1 MANPRMTL
9 LELLNKAE
17 QGADP
22 DFLRDGLKLLA
33 QELMDAEVTQ
43 LVGAGLHERAETRLT
58 YRNGYREREWDT
70 RVGTIDL
77 DIPKLR
83 AGTYFPSLLE
93 PRRRHERA
101 LLSVVQEAYIHGVST
116 RAVDALAEALGLQGI
131 SKDQVSRIC
140 QELDAQV
147 HAFRTRPL
155 DAEYPYLMLD
165 ATFEKVRENGR
176 VISMAVLIAT
186 GVKRSGE
193 REVLGVDVGPAE
205 DLEFWRGFLR
215 QLVSRG
221 LRGVRLVTSDSHLG
235 LKQAVAEVLVGA
247 SWQRCRVHFMRN
259 ALATVPKVAQQ
270 MVAATLRTI
279 FAQPD
284 LATAQDAVERISR
297 LFEKRYP
304 KLVETLTEAETDI
317 LAYYGFP
324 AEHRRQV
331 WSTNSLERL
340 NKEVSRRCDVVGIFP
355 SRQSLLRLTG
365 ALLEEQNDVRV
376 QLLLDS
382 GSGARHD
389 VPALLGV
396 AFHLRALPETNR
408 QAVSL
413 DRSGPTGY
421 THVCATPGFQISR
434 EEAIVA
440 IHRNRRSQRHSCRR
454 RRGQPGTPAREP
466 HVPQRPD
473 RVRCPGEVVS

>member
-1 MANPRMTL
+1 
-9 LELLNKAE
+9 
-17 QGADP
+17 
-22 DFLRDGLKLLA
+22 
-33 QELMDAEVTQ
+33 MDAEVTQ

-70 RVGTIDL
+70 RVGTIEL
-77 DIPKLR
+77 EIPKLR

-116 RAVDALAEALGLQGI
+116 RAVDALAEALGLKGI

-186 GVKRSGE
+186 GVKRTGE

-247 SWQRCRVHFMRN
+247 TWQRCRVHFMRN

-284 LATAQDAVERISR
+284 LATAHDAVERISR

-317 LAYYGFP
+317 LAYYTFP

-365 ALLEEQNDVRV
+365 ALLEEQNDEWAVGRRYFSTESMNKLYEPSQEEVV
-376 QLLLDS
+376 Q
-382 GSGARHD
+382 
-389 VPALLGV
+389 ALLELQS
-396 AFHLRALPETNR
+396 A
-408 QAVSL
+408 
-413 DRSGPTGY
+413 
-421 THVCATPGFQISR
+421 
-434 EEAIVA
+434 
-440 IHRNRRSQRHSCRR
+440 
-454 RRGQPGTPAREP
+454 
-466 HVPQRPD
+466 
-473 RVRCPGEVVS
+473 